1 MLKFVRFFTL
11 RVQLILLVVSL
22 IAAVALTITS
32 GLTWSWIFYL
42 IIIILVTKYILIGTV
57 NGAAMSLQTGDIEK
71 SERLLS
77 YTKFPHWLRFG
88 YHGVYYFLKSII
100 AMQKKDYKASEE
112 YTHKALDIGL
122 PSDENEALA
131 YINLAG
137 IYANQRRIR
146 EAKDYVKRAKKL
158 KITEPMIQQQ
168 IKQIDD
174 ALHGRNQNAPKQKG
188 RRGRSRGAGGA
199 RWF

>member
-1 MLKFVRFFTL
+1 MLGFLRLFTL
-11 RVQLILLVVSL
+11 RVQLILFVVSL

-42 IIIILVTKYILIGTV
+42 ILIILITKYILIGTV
-57 NGAAMSLQTGDIEK
+57 NGAAMSLQSQQIDK
-71 SERLLS
+71 AERLLS
-77 YTKFPHWLRFG
+77 YTKFPQWLRFG
-88 YHGVYYFLKSII
+88 YQGIFYFLKSII
-100 AMQKKDYKASEE
+100 AMQRKDFKASEE
-112 YTHKALDIGL
+112 YTHKALAIGL

-146 EAKDYVKRAKKL
+146 EAKDYVQRAKKL
-158 KITEPMIQQQ
+158 KVTEPMIKEQ

-174 ALHGRNQNAPKQKG
+174 ALHGRNQSMQKQKG

>member
-1 MLKFVRFFTL
+1 MLKFIRFFTL
-11 RVQLILLVVSL
+11 RVQLILFVVSV
-22 IAAVALTITS
+22 IAAIALTVTS

-42 IIIILVTKYILIGTV
+42 IIIILITKYILIGTV
-57 NGAAMSLQTGDIEK
+57 NGAAMSLQGGAIDK
-71 SERLLS
+71 AERLLS
-77 YTKFPHWLRFG
+77 YTKFPKWLQFG

-100 AMQKKDYKASEE
+100 AMQKKDFKASEE
-112 YTHKALDIGL
+112 YTHKALAIGL
-122 PSDENEALA
+122 PSNDNEALA

-158 KITEPMIQQQ
+158 KVNEPMIQEQ

-188 RRGRSRGAGGA
+188 RRGRSRGSSGA